1 MSTTTRPT
9 AVVWDALLAAGG
21 PAAVLAL
28 LGRIDRGED
37 WRTTPPATATT
48 GSSWDAAQGPDVAA
62 AHHLGEWVT
71 GSAVHPALAAANV
84 ATLQGPDVLQ
94 ALAGDRLEQLG
105 GWAQQYATGPVARL
119 LRPLEPI
126 AAAGGWWC
134 SGLDP
139 LADWAPMGWGCF
151 KPDRPRIE
159 SRDGKGPRARKYE
172 HPIATPARSFWL
184 RVPAAVAQLVADR
197 FAVALPAA
205 VAADADGSAGA
216 FWRWWAQTPALPLLL
231 AEGAKKAAAL
241 LSAGVPAMALPGIW
255 NGAPKNPDGRPT
267 LLPELAAVPLAG
279 RPCWVL
285 FDHSDNERA
294 RRDVAAASRRLGRL
308 LERAGAGPVLLG
320 VCPGPHKG
328 ADDALAAGVSF
339 EQLAAQLQPLRA
351 AAAAPVLPRLRP
363 ADRIAPA
370 GQWLGEACPIPSP
383 AEARLVA
390 LSAPMGAG
398 KTEAIAAALA
408 PLLAVGVRVVLVT
421 HRRSLGAALADRL
434 GLPWGEDAAPG
445 SDLRQ
450 QGLALCVDSLCPGSG
465 LQIRPG
471 DWRGCVVVI
480 DEAAA
485 VLAHALTGTG
495 TAIATRRPAVLET
508 LAALLAGASQVIA
521 ADAQL
526 SDPVLEALEAAT
538 GARAMLIASEHRP
551 ATGRPLVVHP
561 SRDSWRA
568 ELVALLQA
576 RRPLWIATTAR
587 EGDNGAQSLALLAV
601 EHWPDARVLVVDANT
616 VADDLHDAARLAG
629 DPDGIAS
636 RYDVV
641 AASPAVAAGL
651 SVTLRDHFAA
661 VMVAA
666 GGTTDPDAVAQAA
679 ARVRDDCPRHLFT
692 PEQSPGAQLR
702 TGSGDTD
709 PAQLLRR
716 LGEHEAATVA
726 QLLAAGGWNPERND
740 SGPWLRLW
748 AQLGAIRNRQRLAYR
763 ATVRGLLEREGYDAT
778 EAAPLAGPAVAVAE
792 AAAAALEAIAAEAQA
807 ADDAAVIAAE
817 PLTAAEARELAR
829 KRKRT
834 PAERAQLA
842 RHRIAEAW
850 GLGADDPTPAL
861 LEADREGLSRRARM
875 GWILGSLEA
884 RQLVAKHDQATAATL
899 APDGRA
905 WAPDLCRETIG
916 PKITAADALGLPAWL
931 ARSDSSDGSEP
942 AAWFTAADPTL
953 LQLQAT
959 ATAHGASLRQV
970 LGVSPGKRGITTL
983 RQLLALA
990 GHRLEAKRSRAD
1002 GARAWRYRVVA
1013 EALPDGADPARLL
1026 AAWRDQL
1033 GRSAGGP

>member
-1 MSTTTRPT
+1 M
-9 AVVWDALLAAGG
+9 
-21 PAAVLAL
+21 
-28 LGRIDRGED
+28 I
-37 WRTTPPATATT
+37 ATAHLI
-48 GSSWDAAQGPDVAA
+48 GSGWDAALGPDATA

-71 GSAVHPALAAANV
+71 GSAVGAALAAANV
-84 ATLQGPDVLQ
+84 ATLQGAPALE

-159 SRDGKGPRARKYE
+159 ARDGKGPRARKYE

-184 RVPAAVAQLVADR
+184 RVPAVVAQLVADR

-205 VAADADGSAGA
+205 VAADGDGSAGA
-216 FWRWWAQTPALPLLL
+216 FWRWWAQTPALPLVV
-231 AEGAKKAAAL
+231 AEGAKKAGAL
-241 LSAGVPAMALPGIW
+241 LSAGVPAVALPGIW
-255 NGAPKNPDGRPT
+255 NGAPMGPDGRPA

-285 FDHSDNERA
+285 FDHSDSERA
-294 RRDVAAASRRLGRL
+294 RRDVAGASHRLGRL
-308 LERAGAGPVLLG
+308 LKRAGAGPVLLG

-339 EQLAAQLQPLRA
+339 EQLAAQLEPLG
-351 AAAAPVLPRLRP
+351 AAPVVPYLRRP
-363 ADRIAPA
+363 DRIAPA
-370 GQWLGEACPIPSP
+370 GQWLGVACPIPT
-383 AEARLVA
+383 AADARLVA
-390 LSAPMGAG
+390 LSASMGAG

-408 PLLAVGVRVVLVT
+408 PLLAVGVRVVLIS

-434 GLPWGEDAAPG
+434 GLPWGEDAAPD

-450 QGLALCVDSLCPGSG
+450 QGVALCIDSLCPGSG
-465 LQIRPG
+465 LQIRPA

-480 DEAAA
+480 DEVCA

-526 SDPVLEALEAAT
+526 AEPVLQALEAAT
-538 GARAMLIASEHRP
+538 GADALLIASEHRP
-551 ATGRPLVVHP
+551 AAGRRLVVHP
-561 SRDSWRA
+561 TRDSWRV
-568 ELVALLQA
+568 ELVAQLQA
-576 RRPLWIATTAR
+576 RRRLWIATTAR
-587 EGDNGAQSLALLAV
+587 EGSNGAESLGLLALQ
-601 EHWPDARVLVVDANT
+601 HWPSARVLVVDAHT
-616 VADDLHDAARLAG
+616 VDDENHDAARLAG
-629 DPDGIAS
+629 DPNGIAAA
-636 RYDVV
+636 YDVV
-641 AASPAVAAGL
+641 VASPAVAAGL
-651 SVTLRDHFAA
+651 SVTLRGWFDA

-666 GGTTDPDAVAQAA
+666 GGTTDADAVAQAS
-679 ARVRDDCPRHLFT
+679 ARVRDDCPRHLYA
-692 PEQSPGAQLR
+692 PERSPGNHLT

-709 PAQLLRR
+709 PDQLLRR

-726 QLLAAGGWNPERND
+726 QLVAAGADLERGTV
-740 SGPWLRLW
+740 GPWLPLW
-748 AQLGAIRNRQRLAYR
+748 ARLGAARNGQRLAYR
-763 ATVRGLLEREGYDAT
+763 STVRALLEREGYDTT
-778 EAAPLAGPAVAVAE
+778 EAAPLVGDAVAVADAADE
-792 AAAAALEAIAAEAQA
+792 ALKAIATEAQA

-842 RHRIAEAW
+842 RHRVAEAW

-861 LEADREGLSRRARM
+861 LEADRDGLSRRGRM
-875 GWILGSLEA
+875 GWILRSLEA
-884 RQLVAKHDQATAATL
+884 RQLVARHDQATAAAL
-899 APDGRA
+899 APDGRP
-905 WAPDLCRETIG
+905 WAPDLCREAIG
-916 PKITAADALGLPAWL
+916 PKVTAADALALPGWL
-931 ARSDSSDGSEP
+931 ERGERGE
-942 AAWFTAADPTL
+942 WFTAADAQL
-953 LQLQAT
+953 VALQAT

-970 LGVSPGKRGITTL
+970 LGVSPGKRAITTL
-983 RQLLALA
+983 RGLLAIA
-990 GHRLEAKRSRAD
+990 GHRLEAKRSRED

-1013 EALPDGADPARLL
+1013 EALPDGADPGRLL

-1033 GRSAGGP
+1033 GRSPGGT